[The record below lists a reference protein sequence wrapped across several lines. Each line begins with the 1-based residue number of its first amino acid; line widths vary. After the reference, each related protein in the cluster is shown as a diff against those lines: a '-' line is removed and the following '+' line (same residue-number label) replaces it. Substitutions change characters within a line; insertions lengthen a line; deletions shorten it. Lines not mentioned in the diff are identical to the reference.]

1 MLNEKTTQ
9 KGTKNKITPRIKIK
23 IKTNQIKNFPN
34 IYKATDPNL
43 NYNTNLTPRKMEEI
57 YTSNKSGNI
66 SGLNYGEICKINSLT
81 NEDKDLETL
90 ISELKTTFIQKSKI
104 SSKENNNEDDI
115 FIKNNNNNNNFYLF
129 KNDDYN
135 FQKRKDSNIIDFT
148 NLHLDLDE
156 PGYEINQRVHS
167 KKAKTHY
174 KIKSTGNKINNIKKI
189 NKNILN
195 YNNLNRINSPEK
207 NNKNHIISENLK
219 RNKYNLKNSKMKT
232 FTSLTNKKK
241 GILYKFKTSR
251 NKINSISI
259 LDKNIFTP
267 KKNKKKLTKKISRI
281 NCNRKITKLI
291 NSTPKNYK
299 NSFINN
305 IKNENKCIICSPISV
320 KLNESN
326 NNDANSKRN
335 KTETK
340 KINYNNSNKDI
351 GELYI
356 KKKYKRIKTEQN
368 KLKLFKK
375 NNSNLNPFENK
386 SSVLKR
392 TPNIKK
398 IHSYVESFFEKSDNN
413 KKSLDNHRSYRKP
426 KLFNQMCLKSRKI
439 INIPNRNH
447 SHLKKIESINIIF

>member
-1 MLNEKTTQ
+1 MLNEKTTK

-23 IKTNQIKNFPN
+23 IRTDQIKNTSN
-34 IYKATDPNL
+34 IYKATDPNS
-43 NYNTNLTPRKMEEI
+43 NYNTNPPSRKIKEI
-57 YTSNKSGNI
+57 YMSNKSGSI

-90 ISELKTTFIQKSKI
+90 LSELKTTFIQKSKI
-104 SSKENNNEDDI
+104 SSKENKNEDDL
-115 FIKNNNNNNNFYLF
+115 FNKNDNNTNFYLF
-129 KNDDYN
+129 KNDDFN
-135 FQKRKDSNIIDFT
+135 FQKRKESNIIDFT

-156 PGYEINQRVHS
+156 PGYEINQRVHK

-174 KIKSTGNKINNIKKI
+174 KIKSNGNKINNIKKI

-195 YNNLNRINSPEK
+195 YDNLNSINSPEK
-207 NNKNHIISENLK
+207 NIKNHIITENLK

-232 FTSLTNKKK
+232 FTSLACKKK
-241 GILYKFKTSR
+241 SFLYKFKTSR

-259 LDKNIFTP
+259 LDKKIFTP
-267 KKNKKKLTKKISRI
+267 KKNKKKLTQRISHI
-281 NCNRKITKLI
+281 NCNRKLTKLI

-299 NSFINN
+299 TSFVN
-305 IKNENKCIICSPISV
+305 IAKLDNKCIICSPISA

-326 NNDANSKRN
+326 NNDINSKSN

-340 KINYNNSNKDI
+340 KIKYNNSNRDI

-356 KKKYKRIKTEQN
+356 KKKYKRIKTEQK

-375 NNSNLNPFENK
+375 NNSNVNPFENN
-386 SSVLKR
+386 SSAFKR

-398 IHSYVESFFEKSDNN
+398 MHSNAESFFEKSDNN
-413 KKSLDNHRSYRKP
+413 KKTLDNHLSYRKP
-426 KLFNQMCLKSRKI
+426 KLFNQICLKSRKI
-439 INIPNRNH
+439 INVPNRNH
-447 SHLKKIESINIIF
+447 SHLKKIESLNILQ